1 MNIHVKTNIKKAGT
15 PAKSPARKSINISGA
30 DMTNIIGGLI
40 PLDNSQSSV
49 FRSYSV
55 IDELESLGLIE
66 SPIESRMTRARSRL
80 VELGMFDKSTGEIIL
95 NPILLHSGY
104 IISFQGLGNE

>member
-1 MNIHVKTNIKKAGT
+1 MA
-15 PAKSPARKSINISGA
+15 
-30 DMTNIIGGLI
+30 NIITGGN
-40 PLDNSQSSV
+40 PSGNSQSSV

-55 IDELESLGLIE
+55 IDELESVGLIE

-80 VELGMFDKSTGEIIL
+80 VELGMFDKSSGEIIL
-95 NPILLHSGY
+95 KPIHLHSGY

>member
-1 MNIHVKTNIKKAGT
+1 MANIITGGT
-15 PAKSPARKSINISGA
+15 PSG
-30 DMTNIIGGLI
+30 
-40 PLDNSQSSV
+40 NSQSSV

-55 IDELESLGLIE
+55 IDELESVEIIE

>member
-1 MNIHVKTNIKKAGT
+1 MTANHLTLG
-15 PAKSPARKSINISGA
+15 SITILGS
-30 DMTNIIGGLI
+30 DMTNIIAGGN
-40 PLDNSQSSV
+40 PSGNSQSSV

-55 IDELESLGLIE
+55 IDELESIGLIE

-104 IISFQGLGNE
+104 VISFQGLGNE

>member
-1 MNIHVKTNIKKAGT
+1 MA
-15 PAKSPARKSINISGA
+15 
-30 DMTNIIGGLI
+30 NIITGGI
-40 PLDNSQSSV
+40 PSGNSQSSV

-55 IDELESLGLIE
+55 IDELESIGLID

-95 NPILLHSGY
+95 KPILLHSGY